1 MILFLSRNKYS
12 LLTAAAVIISVAILL
27 LFLVPR
33 ATMVGDTLVSIRS
46 EVKIAESVQGNIES
60 PDSLIEEYNRVSQQI
75 EKYLNNRVT
84 SSKILTFIHGSAEK
98 TKVLLRDLS
107 TGESNHSSGNTEIP
121 VSFRANA
128 SFAEL
133 HRFITELENGIYCIR
148 LQDVNME
155 REENGHI
162 AASIRLSVLSRGP
175 VNE

>member
-84 SSKILTFIHGSAEK
+84 SSKILTFIHGSAE
-98 TKVLLRDLS
+98 VLLRDLS
-107 TGESNHSSGNTEIP
+107 TGESNHLSGNTEIP